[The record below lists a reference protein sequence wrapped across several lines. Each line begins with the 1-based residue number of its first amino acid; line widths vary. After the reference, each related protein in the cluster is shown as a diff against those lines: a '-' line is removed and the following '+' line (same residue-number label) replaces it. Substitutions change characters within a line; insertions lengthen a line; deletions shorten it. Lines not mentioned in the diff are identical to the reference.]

1 MSFLAALCNMIK
13 IVRHLFLFLSLIASS
28 GQTLVVAEVA
38 PVSKLTA
45 KEQKAYRDS
54 LKRDIREARFN
65 TNDKAKPN
73 FTEAR
78 RYLEHAMQNPYGKN
92 NPEVI
97 LQAAHTEYQC
107 FHTERNRPA
116 NGGKM
121 DEKII
126 YASTATGFNYYC
138 QAYQMYRHPV
148 KGSNIQQ
155 PNEKSYMQMR
165 SNAYDLYRC
174 TQGFRATAGYYA
186 KQKNWKQAHFYY
198 KMAIDAMDSEILRDY
213 ARLNYA
219 VKMDFDKFRTD
230 SIRQRLLYSCAV
242 TAVQMQDHELAVKEL
257 EVAKYSGI
265 EPNRI
270 RQQLCKE
277 YLILEDTVGYE
288 RALLEAAN
296 LLPKEPWYPEN
307 LLNLYLL
314 RNRHAQ
320 ALSIIDRVIEL
331 SPLNARTI
339 ELKGQ
344 LLDEAGDLDGAITA
358 YMTAINIDST
368 LVVSYSAMGRIYFN
382 RAIETENALVEARKF
397 DDIYKVAVPKYEEA
411 LPYYNKAY
419 DNDKERKDESI
430 ASAIRTILYKR
441 FQSPK
446 CKNPK
451 PLIRRYNEVS
461 KAYGMSTL

>member
-1 MSFLAALCNMIK
+1 MLFKAKLTLL
-13 IVRHLFLFLSLIASS
+13 LFLMGIM
-28 GQTLVVAEVA
+28 GVQTVVVAGGA
-38 PVSKLTA
+38 PMQKLTA

-54 LKRDIREARFN
+54 LKRDLREARFN
-65 TNDKAKPN
+65 TNDKSKPN
-73 FTEAR
+73 FGEAR
-78 RYLEHAMQNPYGKN
+78 RYLEHAFQNPFGKE

-116 NGGKM
+116 NGGTM

-126 YASTATGFNYYC
+126 YASTAAGFNYYS
-138 QAYQMYRHPV
+138 QAYQLYRHPA
-148 KGSNIQQ
+148 KGTIIQQ
-155 PNEKSYMQMR
+155 PNAKTYMQMR

-186 KQKNWKQAHFYY
+186 KQKDWKQAHFYY
-198 KMAIDAMDSEILRDY
+198 KMALEAMDSEILRDY
-213 ARLNYA
+213 ARSSYA
-219 VKMDFDKFRTD
+219 VKLDFDKFSND
-230 SIRQRLLYSCAV
+230 SIRQRLIYARAV
-242 TAVQMQDHELAVKEL
+242 AAVQMKDHALAVQEL
-257 EVAKYSGI
+257 EVAKFSGI

-277 YLILEDTVGYE
+277 YLALKDTAGYE
-288 RALLEAAN
+288 RALLEAIH
-296 LLPKEPWYPEN
+296 LLPQEPWYPEN
-307 LLNLYLL
+307 LLNLYLH
-314 RNRHAQ
+314 NNKHAQ
-320 ALSIIDRVIEL
+320 ALSIIDKVIEL
-331 SPLNARTI
+331 SPRNARTL

-344 LLDEAGDLDGAITA
+344 LLDEAGDLDGAVTAFMSAIT
-358 YMTAINIDST
+358 IDST
-368 LVVSYSAMGRIYFN
+368 LVVSYSSMGRIFFN
-382 RAIETENALVEARKF
+382 RAIAAEDALVESRKF
-397 DDIYKVAVPKYEEA
+397 DEIYKVAVPLYEEA

-419 DNDKERKDESI
+419 ENDKDRKDESI

-451 PLIRRYNEVS
+451 PLIKRYNEVS

>member
-1 MSFLAALCNMIK
+1 MLLKA
-13 IVRHLFLFLSLIASS
+13 RLSLLFIILCIAGAQSV
-28 GQTLVVAEVA
+28 VVAQQA
-38 PVSKLTA
+38 SAQKLTP

-54 LKRDIREARFN
+54 LKRDLREAKFN
-65 TNDKAKPN
+65 TNDKSRPN

-78 RYLEHAMQNPYGKN
+78 KYLEHAFQNPYGKE
-92 NPEVI
+92 NPAVI

-107 FHTERNRPA
+107 FQTERNRPA
-116 NGGKM
+116 SGGKM
-121 DEKII
+121 DEKVI
-126 YASTATGFNYYC
+126 YASTAAGFNYYC
-138 QAYQMYRHPV
+138 QAYQMYRHPA
-148 KGSNIQQ
+148 KGSTIVP
-155 PNEKSYMQMR
+155 PNAKGYMQMR
-165 SNAYDLYRC
+165 SDAYDLFRC

-186 KQKNWKQAHFYY
+186 KQKDWKQAHFYY
-198 KMAIDAMDSEILRDY
+198 KMAIDAMDSEIIRDY
-213 ARLNYA
+213 VRLNYA
-219 VKMDFDKFRTD
+219 VKVDYDKICND

-277 YLILEDTVGYE
+277 YLAIQDTAGYE
-288 RALLEAAN
+288 RALLEASN
-296 LLPKEPWYPEN
+296 LLPKESWYPEN
-307 LLNLYLL
+307 LLNLYLS

-320 ALSIIDRVIEL
+320 ALSIIDKVIEL
-331 SPLNARTI
+331 NPGNARSY

-344 LLDEAGDLDGAITA
+344 LLDEAGDVDGAVTA
-358 YMTAINIDST
+358 FMSAISLDST
-368 LVVSYSAMGRIYFN
+368 LVISYSSMGRIYFN
-382 RAIETENALVEARKF
+382 RAILVENELIEARQF
-397 DDIYKVAVPKYEEA
+397 DKIYTVAVPLYEEA

-419 DNDKERKDESI
+419 DNDKERKDENI

-446 CKNPK
+446 CRNPR

-461 KAYGMSTL
+461 KAYGMSTM